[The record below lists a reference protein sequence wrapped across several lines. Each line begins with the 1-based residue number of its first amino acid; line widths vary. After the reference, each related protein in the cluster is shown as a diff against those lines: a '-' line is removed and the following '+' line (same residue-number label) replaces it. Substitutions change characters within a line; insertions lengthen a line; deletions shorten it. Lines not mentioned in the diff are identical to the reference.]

1 MMLLSVARPPHIA
14 TLGRSVATASLFSSL
29 LSEPSTPPRR
39 GCSRGGATRRL
50 DRSWPAGA
58 PRRGLS
64 TTSAS
69 LAERLSR
76 RLRWDPD
83 SLVVADPATFRRHAL
98 LPAAMLNHLC
108 LGSVFAWSV
117 FSQPLMRLG
126 GVVTPACADWA
137 LGEVSITFSLVM
149 GGFAWG
155 AVLGRQLDLLGPR
168 VSCLVGACALTSGF
182 SLASAAVAAHNL
194 PLLYVGGAIWGVAN
208 GWAYVPPV
216 STVVRWFPDRKGMA
230 SGLCILGYGGG
241 AMVATPLFGAL
252 LAHFSRPPTF
262 VGTAKDVHLVNHDG
276 ALFWQEPGGALR
288 EAVVATAAD
297 LKHSGLAA
305 LAEPGVYLVN
315 TGATGVQET
324 FAVMGLGYGM
334 LMAAT
339 AFAFRLP
346 PPDFRPASAVPAAAT
361 ASASASAGASAT
373 RILCVTARP
382 QPAHAPAPAH
392 AHALLT
398 THHVSVHDAMRSRQF
413 YLLYG
418 GFGLS
423 IVGTYGLL
431 SSAKL
436 MVSEAF
442 GSSLPGLVTAGFT
455 SSFVAAMSA
464 ANLSGRLVLPAASD
478 ALARAR
484 GGDPFF
490 ARRSTFTAMWAVV
503 PFAYLGI
510 VQSVHSCAAAPSPL
524 ALAGFTTSVLAVLF
538 VFGGTTAGRP
548 ALVADLYGLN
558 SMGQLTARQLSVVLP
573 AAYLGPQVVSHLR
586 QSSTEAAIA
595 ELASK
600 VDDAAFA
607 EAFGAGKGA
616 LEVLVKQ
623 KTVSLAKLLDLLPPA
638 VQDPTPFVYDR
649 AMLFFAGC
657 QVLACCTNFM
667 LTPVV
672 AAAPAGHQGAQA
684 LEGKPTTQ
692 A

>member
-1 MMLLSVARPPHIA
+1 MALLPVARPPGI
-14 TLGRSVATASLFSSL
+14 TCLGRSVATVSL
-29 LSEPSTPPRR
+29 LSSLFPEPSTLPRR
-39 GCSRGGATRRL
+39 GGSRRVARRRL
-50 DRSWPAGA
+50 ERSWPAGA
-58 PRRGLS
+58 PGRSLS
-64 TTSAS
+64 TTSGS
-69 LAERLSR
+69 FAERLSR
-76 RLRWDPD
+76 RLQWDPD
-83 SLVVADPATFRRHAL
+83 SLVVADTGTFRRHAL

-108 LGSVFAWSV
+108 LGSIFAWSV
-117 FSQPLMRLG
+117 FSQPLMRLD
-126 GVVTPACADWA
+126 GVVTPASADWA
-137 LGEVSITFSLVM
+137 LGDISITFSLVM

-182 SLASAAVAAHNL
+182 SLASAAVALHNL
-194 PLLYVGGAIWGVAN
+194 PLLYVGGAVWGVAN

-216 STVVRWFPDRKGMA
+216 STLVRWFPDRKGLA

-252 LAHFSRPPTF
+252 LAHFSRLPTF
-262 VGTAKDVHLVNHDG
+262 IGAAKDVHLVNQQG
-276 ALFWQEPGGALR
+276 ALFWHEPGGALR
-288 EAVVATAAD
+288 EAVIATAAD
-297 LKHSGLAA
+297 LKLSGLAA
-305 LAEPGVYLVN
+305 LAEPGVYLVG

-324 FAVMGLGYGM
+324 FAVMGLGYGAV
-334 LMAAT
+334 MAAT
-339 AFAFRLP
+339 AFVFRLP
-346 PPDFRPASAVPAAAT
+346 PPDFRPASAVSAAAAAAT
-361 ASASASAGASAT
+361 ASATRAAGAT
-373 RILCVTARP
+373 LCP
-382 QPAHAPAPAH
+382 EPAPPP
-392 AHALLT
+392 ALAPVLT
-398 THHVSVHDAMRSRQF
+398 THNVSVHDAMRSRQF

-436 MVSEAF
+436 MVSETF
-442 GSSLPGLVTAGFT
+442 GSALPDVVTTGFT
-455 SSFVAAMSA
+455 STFVAAMSA

-490 ARRSTFTAMWAVV
+490 ARRSTFTAMWAAV

-510 VQSVHSCAAAPSPL
+510 VQSVHSCAADPSPL
-524 ALAGFTTSVLAVLF
+524 ALAGFTASVLGILF

-600 VDDAAFA
+600 VDAAVFA
-607 EAFGAGKGA
+607 ETFGAGKEA

-623 KTVSLAKLLDLLPPA
+623 KTVSVSKLLELLPPG
-638 VQDPTPFVYDR
+638 VPDPTPFVYDR
-649 AMLFFAGC
+649 SMLLFAGC
-657 QVLACCTNFM
+657 QLLACCTNLM

-672 AAAPAGHQGAQA
+672 ATAPAGHQGTQA
-684 LEGKPTTQ
+684 LAGKPNKSD
-692 A
+692 

>member
-1 MMLLSVARPPHIA
+1 MLLSVTRSPHIA

-39 GCSRGGATRRL
+39 GCSRGGATQCL

-64 TTSAS
+64 TASAS

-137 LGEVSITFSLVM
+137 LGDVSVTFSLVM

-216 STVVRWFPDRKGMA
+216 STLVRWFPDHKGLA

-297 LKHSGLAA
+297 LKLSGLAA

-324 FAVMGLGYGM
+324 FAVMGLGYGVV
-334 LMAAT
+334 MAAT

-346 PPDFRPASAVPAAAT
+346 PPDFWPASPVPAAAA
-361 ASASASAGASAT
+361 ASASASTGASAT
-373 RILCVTARP
+373 RIPATARP
-382 QPAHAPAPAH
+382 EPAHAPAPAP
-392 AHALLT
+392 APAPLLT
-398 THHVSVHDAMRSRQF
+398 AHQVSVHDAMRSRQF

-436 MVSEAF
+436 MVGEMF
-442 GSSLPGLVTAGFT
+442 GSSLPDLVTASFT

-478 ALARAR
+478 ALARTR

-490 ARRSTFTAMWAVV
+490 ARRSTFTAMWAAA

-573 AAYLGPQVVSHLR
+573 AAYLGPQLVSHLR

-607 EAFGAGKGA
+607 EVFGAGKET
-616 LEVLVKQ
+616 LEALVKQ
-623 KTVSLAKLLDLLPPA
+623 KTVSVAKLLELLPPT
-638 VQDPTPFVYDR
+638 VEDPTPFAYDR
-649 AMLFFAGC
+649 AMLLFAGC
-657 QVLACCTNFM
+657 QVLACCTNLM
-667 LTPVV
+667 LAPVV
-672 AAAPAGHQGAQA
+672 AKGAGPHSAQA
-684 LEGKPTTQ
+684 FAGKPQ
-692 A
+692 RS